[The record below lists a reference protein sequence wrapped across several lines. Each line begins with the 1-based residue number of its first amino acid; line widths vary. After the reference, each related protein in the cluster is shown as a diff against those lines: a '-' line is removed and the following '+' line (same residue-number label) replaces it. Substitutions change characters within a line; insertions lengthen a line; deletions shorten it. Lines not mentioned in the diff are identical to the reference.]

1 MTTPTIGFIGLGSMG
16 KPMAQCLLQA
26 GYSLAVYD
34 ANDDAVAA
42 LATQDR
48 VHAHATPADVAKAA
62 TILITMLPT
71 SAIVEQVLNGPT
83 GVLATLQPGA
93 IIVEMSSG
101 IPTATRA
108 LAQAAQARG
117 AELVDAPVS
126 GGVSR
131 ANTGDLSIMFG
142 GTDASLSVVE
152 PVLRA
157 MGSSVVRTGDVGS
170 AHAMKALN
178 NLVSAG
184 GFLIGIEA
192 IVMGK
197 RFGLDTEVMVDVL
210 NASTGMNNSTQK
222 KFKQFVLSGK
232 YNAGFGLELMVKDL
246 GIALGLDENH
256 TAEFSQ
262 LCLKTWRAA
271 AESLGKGA
279 DHTELAK
286 FVAQRCDVSLT

>member
-34 ANDDAVAA
+34 ANADAVAA

-83 GVLATLQPGA
+83 GVLAALQPGA

-101 IPTATRA
+101 IPTATQA

-157 MGSSVVRTGDVGS
+157 MGSSVVRTGNVGS

-246 GIALGLDENH
+246 GIALGLDDNH

>member
-26 GYSLAVYD
+26 GYSLAAYD
-34 ANDDAVAA
+34 TNAQAVAT
-42 LATQDR
+42 LAQNDR
-48 VHAHATPADVAKAA
+48 VSAAATPTDVAKRAS
-62 TILITMLPT
+62 IIITMLPT
-71 SAIVEQVLNGPT
+71 SAIVEQVLNGPD
-83 GVLATLQPGA
+83 GVFSAVQPGA

-101 IPTATRA
+101 VPTATRA

-142 GTDASLSVVE
+142 GTDASLSIVE

-192 IVMGK
+192 ILMGK
-197 RFGLDTEVMVDVL
+197 RFGLDTEVMVDIL

-286 FVAQRCDVSLT
+286 FVAQRCDVALP